1 MITSRKKARKESD
14 HETGRRGDDPG
25 GTGDAGGPPRTLA
38 EIAGELRRLAADAR
52 AGRLPPAD
60 YQGGTCTISNL
71 GMYGVAGLYAILNPP
86 QACILGVGAVTE
98 RPVVRDG
105 AIAVGSTMKVTLSAD
120 HRAIDGAT
128 GAELLRALKGL
139 LEDPDRVF
147 A

>member
-1 MITSRKKARKESD
+1 MKLAAAVT
-14 HETGRRGDDPG
+14 TP
-25 GTGDAGGPPRTLA
+25 AGLVTPVVRAADTRTLT

-86 QACILGVGAVTE
+86 QACIPGGGAVTG

-105 AIAVGSTMKVTLSAD
+105 AIAAGSTEREA
-120 HRAIDGAT
+120 
-128 GAELLRALKGL
+128 
-139 LEDPDRVF
+139 
-147 A
+147 